1 MKQIYKMVFV
11 GFAINVLICLASL
24 AATRE
29 LYASYDDLSYQLQ
42 GVVDKLFIVDKVLQV
57 FIFLQIVNLF
67 IIIKMPKYAKIS
79 SFIVSCVFPL
89 GVVYFIGCLLSIQR
103 VALSSFAECENNN
116 TIPDSAVYFL
126 RDEYRY
132 KALIWSGGAILVL
145 IKGLSS
151 TCITMAVMHYVSYRK
166 IKDRYFFAE
175 KENGFLLTPTTFS
188 KTIFL
193 PYGCIEQV
201 EQRKNK
207 VIVSVKLKGKIDIVC
222 STKFIDR
229 AELEKV
235 VNTLS
240 LAASNNQGDKQ

>member
-11 GFAINVLICLASL
+11 GFAINVLICLVSL
-24 AATRE
+24 AATRA

-42 GVVDKLFIVDKVLQV
+42 SVVDKLLIVDKVLQV

-79 SFIVSCVFPL
+79 SFIVSSVFPL

-103 VALSSFAECENNN
+103 VALFSFTECENNPV
-116 TIPDSAVYFL
+116 PDSAVCFL

-132 KALIWSGGAILVL
+132 KALIWSGGAILLL

-175 KENGFLLTPTTFS
+175 KEDGFLLTPTTFS

-193 PYGCIEQV
+193 PYGCIERV

-207 VIVSVKLKGKIDIVC
+207 VIVSVKLKEKIDIVC

-229 AELEKV
+229 ADLEKV

-240 LAASNNQGDKQ
+240 LAASNNQGNQQ

>member
-24 AATRE
+24 VATRA

-42 GVVDKLFIVDKVLQV
+42 SVVDKLFIVDKVLQV

-103 VALSSFAECENNN
+103 VTLASFSEYQNDN
-116 TIPDSAVYFL
+116 TESDHTVYFL
-126 RDEYRY
+126 RDKYCNR
-132 KALIWSGGAILVL
+132 AWGWSGGAVLLL

-151 TCITMAVMHYVSYRK
+151 ICIMMAAMNWVSYRRTK
-166 IKDRYFFAE
+166 ERYFFAKRE
-175 KENGFLLTPTTFS
+175 DGFLLTPTALS

-193 PYGCIEQV
+193 PYECIERV
-201 EQRKNK
+201 ERREDKVVISVYLNK
-207 VIVSVKLKGKIDIVC
+207 KIDIVC
-222 STKFIDR
+222 SNKFIDR
-229 AELEKV
+229 EALEKV
-235 VNTLS
+235 VSTLA
-240 LAASNNQGDKQ
+240 LAALSNQSNK

>member
-11 GFAINVLICLASL
+11 GFAINVLICLVSL
-24 AATRE
+24 AATRA

-42 GVVDKLFIVDKVLQV
+42 SVVDKLLIVDKVLQV

-79 SFIVSCVFPL
+79 SFIVSSVFPL

-103 VALSSFAECENNN
+103 VALFSFTECENNPF
-116 TIPDSAVYFL
+116 PDSAVCFL

-132 KALIWSGGAILVL
+132 KALIWSGGAILLL

-175 KENGFLLTPTTFS
+175 KEDGFLLTPTTFS

-193 PYGCIEQV
+193 PYGCIERV

-207 VIVSVKLKGKIDIVC
+207 VIVSVKLKGNIDIVC

-240 LAASNNQGDKQ
+240 LAASNNQGNQQ